1 MKVTRTFS
9 EHTIS
14 TRQATRASTRLVA
27 TRNTPHPA
35 QPLVLS
41 LEPPMLPTA
50 RKLDFTDVPVID
62 LAPAWSGGDAGRRA
76 VADAI
81 SDACGRVGFFYV
93 KNHMLS
99 DADIAAIFQTA
110 ADFHNLSLEA
120 KMEVSMTKNNHAQ
133 GYLHGM
139 TRGNEKSIS
148 ENLQEA
154 FQIKRPLADNDPDL
168 IAGKPLH
175 GKIPWPSA
183 MLDLKPRMMAY
194 YDKVNELGYELLK
207 LFELALDLRAD
218 ELREFFKKDMN
229 SLRLLHYPPQKPDE
243 DGVHLGARAHT
254 DTNAFTIL
262 AQDANG
268 GLEIRNRDN
277 EWVAVPP
284 IAGALVVNVGEVL
297 KVWSDGVF
305 SSTLHRVINRSG
317 RRRFSI
323 PFFMYPSY
331 DALIQPLL
339 RNPDPS
345 NVAPENLHTS
355 MPRDQP
361 FVYGEFKS
369 RHTAKI
375 MPGQDT
381 KAAV

>member
-1 MKVTRTFS
+1 
-9 EHTIS
+9 
-14 TRQATRASTRLVA
+14 
-27 TRNTPHPA
+27 
-35 QPLVLS
+35 
-41 LEPPMLPTA
+41 
-50 RKLDFTDVPVID
+50 
-62 LAPAWSGGDAGRRA
+62 
-76 VADAI
+76 
-81 SDACGRVGFFYV
+81 
-93 KNHMLS
+93 
-99 DADIAAIFQTA
+99 
-110 ADFHNLSLEA
+110 
-120 KMEVSMTKNNHAQ
+120 MEVSMTKNNHAQ

-139 TRGNEKSIS
+139 TKGNEKSLS

-154 FQIKRPLADNDPDL
+154 FQIKRPLADDDPDL
-168 IAGKPLH
+168 LARKPLH
-175 GKIPWPSA
+175 GKIPWPTA
-183 MLDLKPRMMAY
+183 MPDLKPRMMAY
-194 YDKVNELGYELLK
+194 YDKVNVLGYKLLS
-207 LFELALDLRAD
+207 LFEQALGLKEG
-218 ELREFFKKDMN
+218 ELRQFFKKDMN

-262 AQDANG
+262 AQDNNG

-284 IAGALVVNVGEVL
+284 IDGTLVVNVGEVL
-297 KVWSDGVF
+297 KVWSDGIF

-317 RRRFSI
+317 RRRYSI

-339 RNPDPS
+339 KNPDPA

-355 MPRDQP
+355 MPRDKP

-375 MPGQDT
+375 MPGQD
-381 KAAV
+381 KAATREPTA

>member
-1 MKVTRTFS
+1 
-9 EHTIS
+9 
-14 TRQATRASTRLVA
+14 
-27 TRNTPHPA
+27 
-35 QPLVLS
+35 
-41 LEPPMLPTA
+41 MLPTA
-50 RKLDFTDVPVID
+50 RKLAFNDVPVID
-62 LAPAWSGGDAGRRA
+62 LAPAWSGDAAARRKL
-76 VADAI
+76 ADEIA
-81 SDACGRVGFFYV
+81 DVCGRVGFFYI
-93 KNHMLS
+93 KNYGLS
-99 DADIAAIFQTA
+99 EADIAAIFQTS
-110 ADFHNLSLEA
+110 ADFHDLPLDA

-139 TRGNEKSIS
+139 TKGNEKSLS

-154 FQIKRPLADNDPDL
+154 FQIKRPLAEDDPDL
-168 IAGKPLH
+168 LAGKPLH

-183 MLDLKPRMMAY
+183 MPDLQPRMMAY
-194 YDKVNELGYELLK
+194 YDKVNVLGYELLA
-207 LFELALDLRAD
+207 LFEQALGLRPG
-218 ELREFFKKDMN
+218 ELKQYFRKDMN

-262 AQDANG
+262 AQDNNG

-284 IAGALVVNVGEVL
+284 IEGTLVVNVGEVL
-297 KVWSDGVF
+297 KVWSDGIF

-317 RRRFSI
+317 RRRYSI

-339 RNPDPS
+339 NNPDPA

-355 MPRDQP
+355 MPRDKP

-375 MPGQDT
+375 MPGQE
-381 KAAV
+381 KAPAKEPTA

>member
-1 MKVTRTFS
+1 
-9 EHTIS
+9 
-14 TRQATRASTRLVA
+14 
-27 TRNTPHPA
+27 
-35 QPLVLS
+35 
-41 LEPPMLPTA
+41 MLPTA
-50 RKLDFTDVPVID
+50 RKLDFTDVPIID

-81 SDACGRVGFFYV
+81 ADACGRVGFFYV
-93 KNHMLS
+93 KNHQLT
-99 DADIAAIFQTA
+99 DADIAGIFQTA
-110 ADFHNLSLEA
+110 ADFHNLPLEA
-120 KMEVSMTKNNHAQ
+120 KMEVSLTKNNHAQ

-139 TRGNEKSIS
+139 SKGNEKSIS

-154 FQIKRPLADNDPDL
+154 FQIKRPLADDDPDL
-168 IAGKPLH
+168 LAGKPLH

-183 MLDLKPRMMAY
+183 MPDLQPRMMAY

-207 LFELALDLRAD
+207 LFELALALRAD
-218 ELREFFKKDMN
+218 ELKAFFKKDMN

-262 AQDANG
+262 AQDSNG

-284 IAGALVVNVGEVL
+284 IAGTLVVNVGEVL
-297 KVWSDGVF
+297 KVWSDGIF

-317 RRRFSI
+317 RQRYSI

-355 MPRDQP
+355 MPRDKP

-375 MPGQDT
+375 MPGQDSKDT
-381 KAAV
+381 NAKAAV

>member
-1 MKVTRTFS
+1 
-9 EHTIS
+9 
-14 TRQATRASTRLVA
+14 
-27 TRNTPHPA
+27 
-35 QPLVLS
+35 
-41 LEPPMLPTA
+41 MLPIA

-62 LAPAWSGGDAGRRA
+62 LALAWSGGDAGRRA

-81 SDACGRVGFFYV
+81 ADACGRVGFFYV

-99 DADIAAIFQTA
+99 DAEVAAIFQTA
-110 ADFHNLSLEA
+110 ADFHNLSHEA

-139 TRGNEKSIS
+139 TKGSEKSIS

-168 IAGKPLH
+168 LAGKPLH

-183 MLDLKPRMMAY
+183 MPDLKPRMMAY
-194 YDKVNELGYELLK
+194 YDKVNELGYELLR
-207 LFELALDLRAD
+207 LFELALGLRAD
-218 ELREFFKKDMN
+218 ELKTFFKKDMN

-262 AQDANG
+262 AQDSNG

-284 IAGALVVNVGEVL
+284 IAGTLVVNVGEVL

-339 RNPDPS
+339 RNPDPA

-355 MPRDQP
+355 MPRDKP

-381 KAAV
+381 KGANAKAAV

>member
-1 MKVTRTFS
+1 
-9 EHTIS
+9 
-14 TRQATRASTRLVA
+14 
-27 TRNTPHPA
+27 
-35 QPLVLS
+35 
-41 LEPPMLPTA
+41 MLPTA

-62 LAPAWSGGDAGRRA
+62 LAPAWSGGAVGRRA
-76 VADAI
+76 VADTIAE
-81 SDACGRVGFFYV
+81 ACGRVGFFYV
-93 KNHMLS
+93 TNHGLS
-99 DADIAAIFQTA
+99 DADIGAIFATA
-110 ADFHNLSLEA
+110 ADFH
-120 KMEVSMTKNNHAQ
+120 NHAQ

-139 TRGNEKSIS
+139 TKGNEKSIS

-154 FQIKRPLADNDPDL
+154 FQIKRPLADDDPDL
-168 IAGKPLH
+168 LAGKPLH

-183 MLDLKPRMMAY
+183 MPDLKPRMMAY
-194 YDKVNELGYELLK
+194 YDKVNVLGYEFLK
-207 LFELALDLRAD
+207 LFELALGLRAD
-218 ELREFFKKDMN
+218 ELKQFFKKDMN

-268 GLEIRNRDN
+268 GLEIRNRDG

-284 IAGALVVNVGEVL
+284 IEGTLVVNVGEVL
-297 KVWSDGVF
+297 KVWSDGIF

-317 RRRFSI
+317 RRRYSI

-355 MPRDQP
+355 MPRDKP

-375 MPGQDT
+375 MPGKETDA